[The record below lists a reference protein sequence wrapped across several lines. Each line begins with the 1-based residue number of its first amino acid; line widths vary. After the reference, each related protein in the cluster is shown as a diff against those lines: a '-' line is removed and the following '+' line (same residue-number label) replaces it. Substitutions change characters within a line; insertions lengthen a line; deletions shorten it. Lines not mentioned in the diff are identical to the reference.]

1 MVRVVK
7 TKLEAWIRGDCDWH
21 TTQVLFMFT
30 GETNFYL
37 FCHMVLFVSCLSQ
50 IILILNGT
58 GTQPNFPVLLWS
70 TSYMSLIIA
79 MAI

>member
-1 MVRVVK
+1 MVRVIE
-7 TKLEAWIRGDCDWH
+7 TKLEAWILGDCDWH

-50 IILILNGT
+50 IILILT
-58 GTQPNFPVLLWS
+58 GTHLSFPVLLWS
-70 TSYMSLIIA
+70 ISYIYLITT